1 MAAEPV
7 LGKKFTIM
15 ILVRMLYFT
24 APGAILGRRV
34 ILSPGSIGG
43 GICMLTAYFDDSGT
57 HDNSDVVLWSGVC
70 GNEHQWAYFS
80 DLWNR
85 KLLDPSPGKSPLSR
99 FHMFECQDS
108 RGEFAGWSRTAT
120 DYLVHELSGFII

>member
-1 MAAEPV
+1 
-7 LGKKFTIM
+7 
-15 ILVRMLYFT
+15 
-24 APGAILGRRV
+24 
-34 ILSPGSIGG
+34 
-43 GICMLTAYFDDSGT
+43 MLTAYFDDSGT

-120 DYLVHELSGFII
+120 DYLVHELSGFIINANLYSCCEAVSRKDWDE